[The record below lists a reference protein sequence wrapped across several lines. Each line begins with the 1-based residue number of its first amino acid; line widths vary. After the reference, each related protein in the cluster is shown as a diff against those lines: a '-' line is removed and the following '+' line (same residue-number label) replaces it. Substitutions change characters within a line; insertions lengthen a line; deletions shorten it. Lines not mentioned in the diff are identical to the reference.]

1 MRFLLLSSLLLALA
15 CGDDDGASDTDL
27 GMVGMDAGPPGPSLR
42 DSPVSFATVYEAT
55 RYTQLGYDRAYLPMD
70 VAAHP
75 NGQLW
80 VVQQMERDGS
90 FDEDNEC
97 TQRGLSGD
105 PDDCVSLQ
113 GTTVAITDPAAAEP
127 ATEAN
132 GRVRIVMDANAWHF
146 MRRPA
151 AIAFGATELTL
162 DPSDPGAAE
171 TGITEPLVLR
181 DTFATCH
188 EHWTGNP
195 TDMPPFIGPTL
206 WTSDPTIY
214 DGTNGSFSWSN
225 GSHLDM
231 VHATQYCMGIA
242 YESENVYWTFNGQ
255 YGLIDRY
262 DFGAPHHPG
271 HYDHDDGEV
280 TRYLLPEGDEMSR
293 VENVPSN
300 MVIADRQLWIADTG
314 NGRVLRFDLDS
325 PATRFGTF
333 TSYEGYAG
341 DTMEGMGYTTVLD
354 RTALEAEWGGT
365 AEPSGLAVLADGSV
379 LVANHATGHLTLI
392 EADGTI
398 VRTIDTEMGA
408 GIGGLTTVGE
418 NVYFVQ
424 MDQRR
429 IVRIDLVE

>member
-15 CGDDDGASDTDL
+15 CGDDDGTVDPDL
-27 GMVGMDAGPPGPSLR
+27 GTGMDAGPAGPSLR
-42 DSPVSFATVYEAT
+42 DAPVTFATVYEAT
-55 RYTQLGYDRAYLPMD
+55 RYTQGGYDRAYLPMD

-90 FDEDNEC
+90 FDENTEC

-113 GTTVAITDPAAAEP
+113 GTTVAITDPAAVEP

-271 HYDHDDGEV
+271 HYDHDDGTV
-280 TRYLLPEGDEMSR
+280 TRYLLPVGDEMAR

-341 DTMEGMGYTTVLD
+341 DTMEGMGYTPVLD
-354 RTALEAEWGGT
+354 RAALEAEWGGA
-365 AEPSGLAVLADGSV
+365 AEPSGLTVLADGSV
-379 LVANHATGHLTLI
+379 LVANHATGHLTLL
-392 EADGTI
+392 ESDGTI
-398 VRTIDTEMGA
+398 VRTIDTETGA
-408 GIGGLTTVGE
+408 GIGGLTTVGDT
-418 NVYFVQ
+418 VYFVQ

-429 IVRIDLVE
+429 IVRIDLAE